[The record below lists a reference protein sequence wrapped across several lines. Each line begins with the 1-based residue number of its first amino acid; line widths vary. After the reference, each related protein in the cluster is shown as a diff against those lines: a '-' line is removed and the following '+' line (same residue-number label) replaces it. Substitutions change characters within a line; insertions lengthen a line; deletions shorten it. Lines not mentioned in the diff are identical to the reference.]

1 MKAWRHAAT
10 PTKVPQ
16 NHEHGLEINR
26 HKKMLKMKIAP
37 DSLLKTKGQKKCS
50 GLIHENKQ
58 VIRFSR

>member
-1 MKAWRHAAT
+1 MKARRNAAT
-10 PTKVPQ
+10 PTKVSP
-16 NHEHGLEINR
+16 HEEHGLKINR

-37 DSLLKTKGQKKCS
+37 DSLLKIKGQKKCS